1 MSFAEGTANHKVVVA
16 RGVENLPPHAPESE
30 RSAVAIAMYLGE
42 VPDAAKDPY
51 ADDFY
56 VLEYRV
62 AWRTIKRLEKFDL
75 ALLIGELRCSPELPE
90 NRAERTG
97 FNWAAFAAELNEQKS
112 HYSVMPLHVDA
123 IKKAADKRSV
133 LDWLTNTRRDVLT
146 RDAVDESHI
155 REEMDV
161 VFGGLRA
168 SRNGAGKAVCLR
180 ADRIPPRKIHW
191 LFDGQIP
198 LAKYSTIVGHPGI
211 GKSLVTIDLAARV
224 SCGLGAPGAISGTT
238 EPGDVV
244 MIQNEDDYDDT
255 TIPRLIAAGADL
267 RRITFLTGVSA
278 PGPSG
283 IRPFTLEDIPVLE
296 QALDSLQNPRL
307 VTIDPVGQYCGRAD
321 SHRDNEVR
329 ALLMPLVSLAQRRG
343 AAIVGVAHFNKGNG
357 KATDRGMGSVAWIA
371 VARMA
376 WGVAKDPEDNSNRL
390 FLPIKCNLA
399 KDTTGLSYR
408 IIDGDVNSAPRV
420 AWSAAPES
428 RTMDDVLADQQSARK
443 SPKVNEAVEW
453 LSELLGAG
461 RVPATEV
468 WAAARANGHNERAV
482 NAAKQSLKVSPYLEG
497 FGKGGVWYW
506 QLPEN
511 QEADT

>member
-1 MSFAEGTANHKVVVA
+1 MPFH
-16 RGVENLPPHAPESE
+16 VE
-30 RSAVAIAMYLGE
+30 
-42 VPDAAKDPY
+42 
-51 ADDFY
+51 
-56 VLEYRV
+56 
-62 AWRTIKRLEKFDL
+62 
-75 ALLIGELRCSPELPE
+75 
-90 NRAERTG
+90 
-97 FNWAAFAAELNEQKS
+97 
-112 HYSVMPLHVDA
+112 A
-123 IKKAADKRSV
+123 IKKAAAKRSV
-133 LDWLTNTRRDVLT
+133 LNWLARTRHDVLT

-161 VFGGLRA
+161 VFGGLKA
-168 SRNGAGKAVCLR
+168 SGNGAGKAVCLR
-180 ADRIPPRKIHW
+180 ADRIPPRQIHW

-224 SCGLGAPGAISGTT
+224 SRGLGAPGAASGST

-255 TIPRLIAAGADL
+255 TIPRLISAGADL

-343 AAIVGVAHFNKGNG
+343 PAIVGVAHFNKGNG

-376 WGVAKDPEDNSNRL
+376 WGVAKDPEDSSNRL

-399 KDTTGLSYR
+399 KDTTGLSYT
-408 IIDGDVNSAPRV
+408 IIDGDDNGAPRV
-420 AWSAAPES
+420 AWSAAPEC
-428 RTMDDVLADQQSARK
+428 RTMDDVLTDQQSRK
-443 SPKVNEAVEW
+443 SPKVNEAVDW
-453 LSELLGAG
+453 LRNLLDGG
-461 RVPATEV
+461 RVPAADV

-511 QEADT
+511 QEADK